1 MLCYLPALFLGL
13 FDLDE
18 GAFAATSLQ
27 MIKQNQYLVPYIGEE
42 LRLEKP
48 ILTYWVQA
56 ISMSI
61 FGANEFALR
70 IPSVIASFF
79 WGFYFADF
87 VKRYIKNSSR
97 SEIFLNLLTI
107 PGIFIISFAATADAL
122 LNLFITLLMINLFDY
137 SERKEDRFLI
147 WSGIFVAL
155 GFLVKGL
162 TIIALGGMVALLYF
176 IYQRK
181 LRIFFSIIFSWK
193 AWLAFIIVAFPWLV
207 LIIQNLGTSE
217 LTYLFFGQTFGRF
230 TNTFEKHDGPF
241 FYYLLIL
248 PILLLPYF
256 WDAIKGLFNL
266 HIRNNRFE
274 SFMFIWFIFVLVF
287 FSFSS
292 TKLPHYMIY
301 GSTPLAYI
309 IYKNHLN
316 LINAKVNL
324 SAVFFHS
331 TLWLIILSIPFY
343 LGYLASVQNNLEV
356 STFVLNEFE
365 KDLSFVIFILL
376 LIVFFIF
383 SYFLS
388 FRLMFLKRISAL
400 ALLAIL
406 SIKIL
411 PFINEATQEDIRKVA
426 FDAREI
432 PQEISMFK
440 LNKPSFSFYADKISY
455 RDLTEA
461 DIIFTR
467 TDKLVFLD
475 QKYEIISEHGNY
487 LLLRIK

>member
-1 MLCYLPALFLGL
+1 
-13 FDLDE
+13 
-18 GAFAATSLQ
+18 
-27 MIKQNQYLVPYIGEE
+27 
-42 LRLEKP
+42 
-48 ILTYWVQA
+48 
-56 ISMSI
+56 
-61 FGANEFALR
+61 
-70 IPSVIASFF
+70 
-79 WGFYFADF
+79 
-87 VKRYIKNSSR
+87 
-97 SEIFLNLLTI
+97 
-107 PGIFIISFAATADAL
+107 
-122 LNLFITLLMINLFDY
+122 MINLFDY

-207 LIIQNLGTSE
+207 LIVQNLGTSE

-411 PFINEATQEDIRKVA
+411 PFINQATQEDIRKVA

-432 PQEISMFK
+432 PQDISMFK

-467 TDKLVFLD
+467 KDKLVFLD

>member
-1 MLCYLPALFLGL
+1 
-13 FDLDE
+13 
-18 GAFAATSLQ
+18 
-27 MIKQNQYLVPYIGEE
+27 
-42 LRLEKP
+42 
-48 ILTYWVQA
+48 
-56 ISMSI
+56 MSI

-256 WDAIKGLFNL
+256 WDAIKGLFSL

-324 SAVFFHS
+324 SAVFFLS
-331 TLWLIILSIPFY
+331 LIHI
-343 LGYLASVQNNLEV
+343 
-356 STFVLNEFE
+356 
-365 KDLSFVIFILL
+365 
-376 LIVFFIF
+376 
-383 SYFLS
+383 
-388 FRLMFLKRISAL
+388 
-400 ALLAIL
+400 
-406 SIKIL
+406 
-411 PFINEATQEDIRKVA
+411 
-426 FDAREI
+426 
-432 PQEISMFK
+432 
-440 LNKPSFSFYADKISY
+440 
-455 RDLTEA
+455 
-461 DIIFTR
+461 
-467 TDKLVFLD
+467 
-475 QKYEIISEHGNY
+475 
-487 LLLRIK
+487 